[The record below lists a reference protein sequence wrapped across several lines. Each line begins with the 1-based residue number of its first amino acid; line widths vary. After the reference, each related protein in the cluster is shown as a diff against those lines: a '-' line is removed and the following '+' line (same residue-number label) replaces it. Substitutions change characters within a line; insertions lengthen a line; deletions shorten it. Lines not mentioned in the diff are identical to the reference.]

1 MWFLYTSDLYIS
13 ILDINTF
20 IISETTLSN
29 TLFIRK
35 RFKEVLER
43 RMIGPGGYLIFFNI
57 FFISYCDDTVSA
69 LQRKGTSSWYKTW
82 TTVGISAFSITD
94 WYKRLIQCLLN
105 PRDRYKKLVQYLL
118 NHRLVQEVDTVP
130 AQSQGPVQEA
140 GTVPLNHRPEKEVG
154 TVPVQSQTGTRSL

>member
-43 RMIGPGGYLIFFNI
+43 RMIGPGGYLIFFL
-57 FFISYCDDTVSA
+57 ISFLYHTV
-69 LQRKGTSSWYKTW
+69 T
-82 TTVGISAFSITD
+82 
-94 WYKRLIQCLLN
+94 IQCLLYN
-105 PRDRYKKLVQYLL
+105 GKVQVVGTIPER
-118 NHRLVQEVDTVP
+118 RLVSVHF
-130 AQSQGPVQEA
+130 QS
-140 GTVPLNHRPEKEVG
+140 RI
-154 TVPVQSQTGTRSL
+154 GTRG